1 MDEKTGEKYAELN
14 DYFAQTVH
22 QFVDRL
28 HERAA
33 GMQEVVGG
41 SQMAFNDLA
50 MKRIDNEVNRIQEFF
65 EKNPERAA
73 LMAFGVG
80 AIASRFLKGPAAVV
94 EAEPAAA
101 KVTSAKPKK
110 APVKKAPAKK
120 APVKKA
126 TVKKAA

>member
-1 MDEKTGEKYAELN
+1 MDEKTGEKYAELA

-33 GMQEVVGG
+33 GMQKVVGGG
-41 SQMAFNDLA
+41 SQMAFNDMA
-50 MKRIDNEVNRIQEFF
+50 MEKIDREVNRMQEFF

-80 AIASRFLKGPAAVV
+80 AIASRFLKAPEAVV
-94 EAEPAAA
+94 EPEPAEA

-110 APVKKAPAKK
+110 APVKKAPVRK

-126 TVKKAA
+126 A